1 MIHPKLTHG
10 QASGRVLNKA
20 LKAKLSFSAF
30 AANCVK
36 TPQFCRR
43 VFAAGA
49 SAGGSLVPG
58 SNRGIGA
65 VLLRSVSTYLAQ
77 TLGFG
82 AIADGL
88 AVVEAAGYVRLIY
101 TSRDENQARVQ
112 TLDPVADTED
122 DAALPNSDLAIQQ
135 TGSLPRLFIYSAYSA
150 PLRVATLTATGS
162 LGAAVV
168 AVSTTGSP
176 SGVTAVEIIEGG
188 ATDIAVVA
196 TRYSAG
202 LQIFSLTD
210 AGEMSLT
217 GTITDAEKSYL
228 GNVSDL
234 ASLTINGAPVLLVLS
249 SLENGISSYH
259 IAANGTAELIDSL
272 GAMEGLAVNGPA
284 ALQVAQIGG
293 QHFAVIASTLS
304 DSLTVVRINDMGVL
318 FAADHVIDDR
328 NTRFDAVAALDIF
341 EAKGRSFVVT
351 GGSDAGLSLFELL
364 PGGQLSHLQSFALET
379 GAGIGAITSIETKVN
394 GDKAMIF
401 LVDAAGD
408 RIYHQELAL
417 TALGDLIQA
426 AGGVATG
433 GALEDRILGSAT
445 ADTLRGMAGDDFLHD
460 GAGADLLYGGAGA
473 DVFVFARDGAQD
485 RIADFEK
492 GIDRI
497 DLSDWGR
504 IYSAGA
510 VTIAATATGALV
522 SFGAERLVIDS
533 LSGQS
538 LTAASFTDADFLF

>member
-1 MIHPKLTHG
+1 M
-10 QASGRVLNKA
+10 
-20 LKAKLSFSAF
+20 AKLSISAF
-30 AANCVK
+30 AANCPE
-36 TPQFCRR
+36 TPQIRPL
-43 VFAAGA
+43 V
-49 SAGGSLVPG
+49 SALDARGLGMVAPR

-88 AVVEAAGYVRLIY
+88 AVVEAGGYVRLIY
-101 TSRDENQARVQ
+101 SSRDDNQVRVL
-112 TLDPVADTED
+112 TLDPVADGVAE
-122 DAALPNSDLAIQQ
+122 AASPNSDLAIQQ
-135 TGSLPRLFIYSAYSA
+135 TSGLERLFIYSAYSA
-150 PLRVATLTATGS
+150 PLRMATIATTGT
-162 LGAAVV
+162 LGAAAVV
-168 AVSTTGSP
+168 TAATAP
-176 SGVTAVEIIEGG
+176 LNGVTAVEIIEGG
-188 ATDIAVVA
+188 ATDSAVVA
-196 TRYSAG
+196 TRNAAG

-210 AGEMSLT
+210 AGEISLI
-217 GTITDAEKSYL
+217 GTIPDTAKSYL

-259 IAANGTAELIDSL
+259 IAADGTAELIDSL
-272 GAMEGLAVNGPA
+272 GAMEGLAVNSPA
-284 ALQVAQIGG
+284 ALQLAQIGG
-293 QHFAVIASTLS
+293 QHFAVIAATLS
-304 DSLTVVRINDMGVL
+304 DSLTVVRINDLGVL
-318 FAADHVIDDR
+318 FATDHVIDDR

-341 EAKGRSFVVT
+341 EAKGRSLVVT

-379 GAGIGAITSIETKVN
+379 GAGIGAITAIETKVN
-394 GDKAMIF
+394 GDSVMVF

-426 AGGVATG
+426 AGGGATG

-445 ADTLRGMAGDDFLHD
+445 ADSLRGMAGDDFLHD
-460 GAGADLLYGGAGA
+460 GAGADALYGGAGA

-485 RIADFEK
+485 RIADFET

-504 IYSAGA
+504 IYSANA
-510 VTIAATATGALV
+510 LTITATATGALV
-522 SFGAERLVIDS
+522 SYGAERLVIDS

-538 LTAASFTDADFLF
+538 LTASSLTDADFLF